1 MKQKKLYLIFILL
14 QLNIFAIDTIT
25 IEGTGSS
32 QKLLRILAVQ
42 FEKDNPNTHINIP
55 NSIGSGGGIKNTALE
70 KSDLGR
76 VARKLR
82 KREEKYN
89 LNYMLFA
96 YSPVVFVTNES
107 VKNLSNLNEQQ
118 IVDIYTGKIKIWEN
132 LDAKKG
138 KIYVASREIGDA
150 SKDILDKY
158 LKKFAKISNPI
169 GEIQFSSPKMLKVV
183 TQYKNTIGYLAYPE
197 TVGTTLNVLNINNIE
212 PNIQNIKN
220 NTYPFYVP
228 LGIVYKNN
236 IKPLAKKF
244 LHFLESEKAKKI
256 IFKNKAIPK

>member
-1 MKQKKLYLIFILL
+1 MKLRKLYLFFILL
-14 QLNIFAIDTIT
+14 QLNMFALDTIT
-25 IEGTGSS
+25 IAGTGSS

-55 NSIGSGGGIKNTALE
+55 NSIGSGGGIRNTALGT
-70 KSDLGR
+70 SDLGR
-76 VARKLR
+76 VARNIKNSE
-82 KREEKYN
+82 KKYN

-118 IVDIYTGKIKIWEN
+118 IVDIYTGKIKTWEEVG
-132 LDAKKG
+132 AKKG

-150 SKDILDKY
+150 SKDILDKNI
-158 LKKFAKISNPI
+158 KEFAKISNPV
-169 GEIQFSSPKMLKVV
+169 GEIQFSSPKMLSVL
-183 TQYKNTIGYLAYPE
+183 TNFKNTIGYLSYPE
-197 TVGTTLNVLNINNIE
+197 TVGTTLNILSINNIK

-220 NTYPFYVP
+220 NSYPFYAP

-236 IKPLAKKF
+236 IKPLSKKF
-244 LHFLESEKAKKI
+244 LIFLSSEKAKKI
-256 IFKNKAIPK
+256 IINNGAITI